1 MSDLSV
7 TASNVRVLGHVSD
20 PFRRVLTPDAL
31 RFLAFLHTHFEP
43 RRQALLAARGARQK
57 ALDAGT
63 LPDFLPATRYM
74 RDSDWTVAAIPADL
88 ADRRVEITGPVDRK
102 MVINALNSGAKCFMA
117 DFEDSTAPTWRNVVD
132 GQVNLMDA
140 VRRTI
145 AYTHPQTHKQYVLKE
160 QVATLLVRP
169 RGWHL
174 DEAHVLVDNQ
184 VVSGALFDFG
194 LYFFHN
200 AHALVARGSGPYFYL
215 PKLEHHL
222 EAKLWNDVFVAAQG
236 YLSIPQGSIRA
247 TVLVETILAVF
258 QMDEMLYELRD
269 HSSGLNCGRWDY
281 IFSYIKKFR
290 NHPQFVVPDRAAVG
304 MTTPFMAAYVKL
316 LVRTCH
322 RRGAHA
328 MGGMAAQIPVK
339 DDPELNRKFM
349 AAVVED
355 KSREVAAG
363 HDGTWVAH
371 PGLVKIAMDAFSKMS
386 GPNQIAWI
394 PDAGK
399 DITAAQLMEPP
410 TGAITYNGLV
420 ENIDVSLVYTE
431 AWLRGSGCIP
441 LHNKME
447 DAATAEIS
455 RAQVWQ
461 WIRHRSK
468 TVEGKTVSKALVL
481 EILQECVNKR
491 SRDAAPGHKWALG
504 GEIMGKVLTGDEMV
518 DFLTLPCYPRIVQL
532 GSSI

>member
-1 MSDLSV
+1 MSELNV
-7 TASNVRVLGHVSD
+7 NAANVRVLGHVSD
-20 PFRRVLTPDAL
+20 AFRRVLTPDAL
-31 RFLAFLHTHFEP
+31 RFLAFLHEQFEP
-43 RRQALLAARGARQK
+43 RRQALLAARVQRQK
-57 ALDAGT
+57 ELDAGV
-63 LPDFLPATRYM
+63 LPDFLPETAYIREG
-74 RDSDWTVAAIPADL
+74 DWKVASIPADL

-102 MVINALNSGAKCFMA
+102 MVINALNSGSKCYMA
-117 DFEDSTAPTWRNVVD
+117 DFEDSTAPTWFNQVD
-132 GQVNLMDA
+132 GQVNLVDA
-140 VRRTI
+140 VRKTI
-145 AYTHPQTHKQYVLKE
+145 SYTHPQTGKKYALNDK
-160 QVATLLVRP
+160 VATLLVRP

-174 DEAHVLVDNQ
+174 DEAHVLVNNQ
-184 VVSGALFDFG
+184 IMSGSLFDFG

-200 AHALVARGSGPYFYL
+200 AHELLARGSGPYFYL

-247 TVLVETILAVF
+247 TVLVETIVAVF
-258 QMDEMLYELRD
+258 QMDEILYELRN

-290 NHPQFVVPDRAAVG
+290 NHSKFVVPDRSSVG

-339 DDPELNRKFM
+339 NDPELNNKFM
-349 AAVVED
+349 AAVTED

-371 PGLVKIAMDAFSKMS
+371 PGLVKIAMDAFSKMT
-386 GPNQIAWI
+386 GPNQISFI
-394 PDAGK
+394 PEAGK
-399 DITAAQLMEPP
+399 DITAAQLIEPP
-410 TGAITYNGLV
+410 TGPITYNGLV

-461 WIRHRSK
+461 WIRHSCK
-468 TVEGKTVSKALVL
+468 TVEGKTVTKALVL
-481 EILQECVNKR
+481 DILKECVNKR
-491 SRDAAPGHKWALG
+491 SLNAIPGNKWTLG
-504 GEIMGKVLTGDEMV
+504 GEIMGKVLTGDDMV

>member
-1 MSDLSV
+1 M
-7 TASNVRVLGHVSD
+7 
-20 PFRRVLTPDAL
+20 
-31 RFLAFLHTHFEP
+31 
-43 RRQALLAARGARQK
+43 
-57 ALDAGT
+57 
-63 LPDFLPATRYM
+63 
-74 RDSDWTVAAIPADL
+74 
-88 ADRRVEITGPVDRK
+88 
-102 MVINALNSGAKCFMA
+102 
-117 DFEDSTAPTWRNVVD
+117 
-132 GQVNLMDA
+132 
-140 VRRTI
+140 
-145 AYTHPQTHKQYVLKE
+145 
-160 QVATLLVRP
+160 ATLLVRP

-174 DEAHVLVDNQ
+174 DEAHVLVNNQ
-184 VVSGALFDFG
+184 IMSGSLFDFG

-200 AHALVARGSGPYFYL
+200 AHELLARGSGPYFYL

-247 TVLVETILAVF
+247 TVLVETIVAVF
-258 QMDEMLYELRD
+258 QMDEILYELRN

-290 NHPQFVVPDRAAVG
+290 NHAKFVVPDRSSVG

-339 DDPELNRKFM
+339 NDPELNNKFM
-349 AAVVED
+349 AAVTED

-386 GPNQIAWI
+386 GPNQISFI
-394 PDAGK
+394 PEAGK
-399 DITAAQLMEPP
+399 DITAAQLIEPP

-461 WIRHRSK
+461 WIHHSCK
-468 TVEGKTVSKALVL
+468 TVEGKTVTKDLVL
-481 EILQECVNKR
+481 DILKECVNKR
-491 SRDAAPGHKWALG
+491 SLDAAPGNKWALG
-504 GEIMGKVLTGDEMV
+504 GEIMGKVLTGDDMV

>member
-1 MSDLSV
+1 MSELNIN
-7 TASNVRVLGHVSD
+7 AANVRVLGQVPD
-20 PFRRVLTPDAL
+20 AFRRVLTPDAL
-31 RFLAFLHTHFEP
+31 RFLAFLHEKFEP
-43 RRQALLAARGARQK
+43 RRQSLLDARVRRQK
-57 ALDAGT
+57 ELDAGV
-63 LPDFLPATRYM
+63 LPDFQPETAYIRA
-74 RDSDWTVAAIPADL
+74 SDWKVASIPNDL
-88 ADRRVEITGPVDRK
+88 SDRRVEITGPVDRK
-102 MVINALNSGAKCFMA
+102 MVINALNSGAKCYMA
-117 DFEDSTAPTWRNVVD
+117 DFEDSTAPTWYNQVD
-132 GQVNLMDA
+132 GQANLMDA
-140 VRRTI
+140 VRKTI
-145 AYTHPQTHKQYVLKE
+145 SYTNPDTGKKYALNE
-160 QVATLLVRP
+160 NVATLLVRP

-174 DEAHVLVDNQ
+174 DEAHVLVNNQ
-184 VVSGALFDFG
+184 FMSGSLFDFG

-200 AHALVARGSGPYFYL
+200 AHELVARGSGPYFYL

-236 YLSIPQGSIRA
+236 YLSIAQGSIRA

-258 QMDEMLYELRD
+258 QMDEILYELRN

-281 IFSYIKKFR
+281 IFSYIKKLR
-290 NHPQFVVPDRAAVG
+290 NHSKFVVPDRSSVG
-304 MTTPFMAAYVKL
+304 MTTPFMASYVKL

-339 DDPELNRKFM
+339 NDPELNNKFM
-349 AAVVED
+349 TAVSED

-371 PGLVKIAMDAFSKMS
+371 PGLVKIAMDAFDKMS
-386 GPNQIAWI
+386 GPNQISFVPEASN
-394 PDAGK
+394 
-399 DITAAQLMEPP
+399 DITASELIEPP
-410 TGAITYNGLV
+410 TGAITYKGLV

-461 WIRHRSK
+461 WIRHGCK
-468 TVEGKTVSKALVL
+468 TIEGKTVTKQLVL
-481 EILQECVNKR
+481 DILKDCVDKR
-491 SRDAAPGHKWALG
+491 SQKFMAGNKWTLG
-504 GEIMGKVLTGDEMV
+504 GEIMGKVLTDNVMV

-532 GSSI
+532 SSSI